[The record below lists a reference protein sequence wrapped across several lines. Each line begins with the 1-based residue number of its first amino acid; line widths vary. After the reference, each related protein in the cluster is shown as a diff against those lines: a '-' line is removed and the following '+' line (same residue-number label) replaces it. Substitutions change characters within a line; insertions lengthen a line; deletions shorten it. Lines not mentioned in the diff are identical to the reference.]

1 MTTSIPKTPFS
12 TIREFQLADWF
23 TLAND
28 ITSTG
33 LKVDLNGDAD
43 AWDWK

>member
-1 MTTSIPKTPFS
+1 MTTSIPTKPFS
-12 TIREFQLADWF
+12 MIREFQLADRF

-28 ITSTG
+28 ITRTD

-43 AWDWK
+43 ARDRK